1 VRSEAAIPVW
11 EFRARRPFPRTSQ
24 LWLRHSIRVHPA
36 ADCLRGCELRHGISL
51 VDYGDSHAVASQF
64 SAIQPVVCSWAPM
77 EILKWLDAGPTA
89 CMNASFFESFI
100 ERPAE
105 VAIRFIPLARTF
117 FRSREGSVDENDWGI
132 RRWSTGAHGVY
143 ATNKRSHTHIKVGKA
158 AGDLLPIP
166 KLIRNGKSL
175 VFIGN
180 VAAGEG

>member
-1 VRSEAAIPVW
+1 
-11 EFRARRPFPRTSQ
+11 
-24 LWLRHSIRVHPA
+24 
-36 ADCLRGCELRHGISL
+36 
-51 VDYGDSHAVASQF
+51 
-64 SAIQPVVCSWAPM
+64 M

-117 FRSREGSVDENDWGI
+117 FRSREGSVDENDWGM
-132 RRWSTGAHGVY
+132 RRWSTGAHEVY